1 MRLITL
7 AVLLV
12 YTCNT
17 ILANVTLPYFLIGN
31 DEVCQTKPNTQ
42 SVSFTFDDGKK
53 IWDVK
58 EGEATLSD
66 NGAYKGQALK
76 ISAGTTVCFKL
87 PLQPASTYRLTAWL
101 RTESGAD
108 NMSMQIV
115 GLEKN
120 NVSLTTALAT
130 WTKCERTFNVSK
142 DQSEAVLEFI
152 FRNSQGTTSVW
163 VDEISISRTGDY
175 HEVEYTGIPAAPQR
189 PTGSSPTSDKDRF
202 GYCHAA
208 G

>member
-87 PLQPASTYRLTAWL
+87 ICQCR
-101 RTESGAD
+101 
-108 NMSMQIV
+108 
-115 GLEKN
+115 
-120 NVSLTTALAT
+120 
-130 WTKCERTFNVSK
+130 
-142 DQSEAVLEFI
+142 
-152 FRNSQGTTSVW
+152 
-163 VDEISISRTGDY
+163 
-175 HEVEYTGIPAAPQR
+175 
-189 PTGSSPTSDKDRF
+189 
-202 GYCHAA
+202 
-208 G
+208 

>member
-17 ILANVTLPYFLIGN
+17 TLANVTFPYFLIDN
-31 DEVCQTKPNTQ
+31 DEVCQTNQNTQ
-42 SVSFTFDDGKK
+42 EMSFTFDDGKK

-58 EGEATLSD
+58 EGKATLSD

-115 GLEKN
+115 GLGKN
-120 NVSLTTALAT
+120 NVSLTTALAA
-130 WTKCERTFNVSK
+130 WTKCERTFNVSQ
-142 DQSEAVLEFI
+142 DQSRTSRRRCWSLYSGILRGLLPYGWMKSASAVPATI
-152 FRNSQGTTSVW
+152 MKWN
-163 VDEISISRTGDY
+163 
-175 HEVEYTGIPAAPQR
+175 IPAYRQLPNVR
-189 PTGSSPTSDKDRF
+189 
-202 GYCHAA
+202 
-208 G
+208 

>member
-1 MRLITL
+1 MHTMRLITL

-17 ILANVTLPYFLIGN
+17 TLANVTFPYFLIDN
-31 DEVCQTKPNTQ
+31 DEV
-42 SVSFTFDDGKK
+42 
-53 IWDVK
+53 W
-58 EGEATLSD
+58 EATLSD

-152 FRNSQGTTSVW
+152 FRNFLKQ
-163 VDEISISRTGDY
+163 
-175 HEVEYTGIPAAPQR
+175 EVFMKILKETIVLMKM
-189 PTGSSPTSDKDRF
+189 DI
-202 GYCHAA
+202 
-208 G
+208 